1 MFRKIFQRQNRQK
14 LLCAGGVLLFILAM
28 GMGCVYLGKPVL
40 AIVGHPAAFRAW
52 VKVSGLTSRLAF
64 VGLMALQVIVAVIPG
79 EPFEIAAGYAFGV
92 WEGTLLCMLGALI
105 GSVAVFGFVRYFGLR
120 AVHVFFPPKKVDEM
134 KFKCLRDEKKLARLA
149 FLLFLLPGTP
159 KDVMTYC
166 VGLTKMKFSSWLVIC
181 TVARIPS
188 IITSTI
194 GGDQL
199 GLDNRVFAITVF
211 ALTALLSLAGLE
223 IFRRA
228 NRRAQESVE

>member
-1 MFRKIFQRQNRQK
+1 MFQRIFQRQNRQK

-120 AVHVFFPPKKVDEM
+120 AVHVFFPPKKIDEM
-134 KFKCLRDEKKLARLA
+134 KFKCLRDEKNSRAWPSCCFCCPAR
-149 FLLFLLPGTP
+149 PRT
-159 KDVMTYC
+159 
-166 VGLTKMKFSSWLVIC
+166 
-181 TVARIPS
+181 
-188 IITSTI
+188 
-194 GGDQL
+194 
-199 GLDNRVFAITVF
+199 
-211 ALTALLSLAGLE
+211 
-223 IFRRA
+223 
-228 NRRAQESVE
+228 